1 MTGLV
6 EVVSDYE
13 RGRNKNGFGFSNLVD
28 GI

>member
-6 EVVSDYE
+6 EEVSDYE
-13 RGRNKNGFGFSNLVD
+13 RGRNKNGFGFSNPVD